1 MIQDM
6 SVQLLGEKM
15 KELENALFVSEAGS
29 LSRLPTHIVQ
39 IAEVDEEGNAWFIIP
54 SPTQVIESFDAD
66 MPAKLDF
73 FKKGKGFYL
82 KLRGLATLVHKE
94 AALPKTRLFQELA
107 ESFKKKKLV
116 AVKLKMQS
124 AEYFENIPRTSMNP
138 VRAIATLMINWLV
151 DPLFEMK
158 EQEWVTIPVYANGH
172 RQLTTSQEG

>member
-15 KELENALFVSEAGS
+15 KELENALFVSETGS
-29 LSRLPTHIVQ
+29 LSKLPTHIVQ

-54 SPTQVIESFDAD
+54 KPTQIIESFDAE

-82 KLRGLATLVHKE
+82 KLRGLATLVHAE
-94 AALPKTRLFQELA
+94 AELPQTRIFQELA
-107 ESFKKKKLV
+107 ESFKQKKLV

-124 AEYFENIPRTSMNP
+124 AEYFENTPRTAVNP
-138 VRAIATLMINWLV
+138 VRNIASMMVNWLV
-151 DPLFEMK
+151 NPMFELK
-158 EQEWVTIPVYANGH
+158 EEEWVTIPVYAKNG
-172 RQLTTSQEG
+172 

>member
-15 KELENALFVSEAGS
+15 KELENALFVSDARS
-29 LSRLPTHIVQ
+29 LSKLPTHIVQ

-54 SPTQVIESFDAD
+54 RPTQVIESFDKQI
-66 MPAKLDF
+66 PAKLEF

-82 KLRGLATLVHKE
+82 KLRGLASLIYSE
-94 AALPKTRLFQELA
+94 DLLPRTKIFQELS

-124 AEYFENIPRTSMNP
+124 AEYFENAPRSGPKPMLAIGSM
-138 VRAIATLMINWLV
+138 MYNWLIN
-151 DPLFEMK
+151 PLFENNQK
-158 EQEWVTIPVYANGH
+158 QWATIPVYAENN
-172 RQLTTSQEG
+172 

>member
-15 KELENALFVSEAGS
+15 KELENALFVSETGS
-29 LSRLPTHIVQ
+29 LSKLPTHIVQ

-54 SPTQVIESFDAD
+54 KPTQIIESFDAE

-82 KLRGLATLVHKE
+82 KLRGLATLVHAE
-94 AALPKTRLFQELA
+94 AELPQTRIFQELA

-124 AEYFENIPRTSMNP
+124 AEYFENTPRTVVNP
-138 VRAIATLMINWLV
+138 VRNIASMMVNWLIN
-151 DPLFEMK
+151 PMFELK
-158 EQEWVTIPVYANGH
+158 EQEWVTIPVYAKN
-172 RQLTTSQEG
+172 S

>member
-29 LSRLPTHIVQ
+29 SSKLPTHIVQ
-39 IAEVDEEGNAWFIIP
+39 IADVDAEGNVWFIIP
-54 SPTQVIESFDAD
+54 RPTQVMESFDEA

-82 KLRGLATLVHKE
+82 KLRGTASLVD
-94 AALPKTRLFQELA
+94 AAAQLPQTPVFSGLSA
-107 ESFKKKKLV
+107 DFKNKKLV

-124 AEYFENIPRTSMNP
+124 AEYFENSARTIANP
-138 VRAIATLMINWLV
+138 IKHLGTVVYNWLLN
-151 DPLFEMK
+151 PLFNER
-158 EQEWVTIPVYANGH
+158 QPEWASIPVYADRMNGA
-172 RQLTTSQEG
+172 GN

>member
-15 KELENALFVSEAGS
+15 KELENALFVSDARS
-29 LSRLPTHIVQ
+29 LSKLPTHIVQ

-54 SPTQVIESFDAD
+54 RPTQVIESFDKQ
-66 MPAKLDF
+66 MPAKLEF

-82 KLRGLATLVHKE
+82 KLRGLASLIHSE
-94 AALPKTRLFQELA
+94 DLLPRTKIFQELS

-124 AEYFENIPRTSMNP
+124 AEYFENAPKTPSNP
-138 VRAIATLMINWLV
+138 MVNLGQMMYNWLLN
-151 DPLFEMK
+151 PLFESGQQK
-158 EQEWVTIPVYANGH
+158 WVTIPVYAENN
-172 RQLTTSQEG
+172 